1 MTTYAQ
7 TRYADD
13 TSYIDNIHEAALS
26 VLRAANL
33 LAPTVLSFTDVAGM
47 QPRDVTQ
54 YAATTMRAA
63 AEGEDVTPEQFTR
76 STLATL
82 TPARYANQIFITD
95 QNVATNNQDVAA
107 NAAFELGASAAKY
120 VDQAIGGNF
129 TSLTG
134 GTVGTSSGTLSMT
147 SISRAVSILRTGS
160 VPGPYFCC
168 LHPYQWQRIFEAN
181 TAYNAAFSMAP
192 AFQDRMIQNY
202 FVTQLLGDVTF
213 VITPNL
219 TVASSYTTGALYAP
233 AALGLDVRKA
243 YNLRPQRDE
252 SKEGFELNAS
262 LWFGHGVW
270 RPLWGVQLVGVATL
284 PT

>member
-13 TSYIDNIHEAALS
+13 TSYIDNIHEEAFL
-26 VLRAANL
+26 VVRAQNL
-33 LAPTVLSFTDVAGM
+33 LAPTVLSFTDATGM

-76 STLATL
+76 SALSTL
-82 TPARYANQIFITD
+82 TPARHANQIFITD
-95 QNVATNNQDVAA
+95 QNIATNNQDVAA
-107 NAAFELGASAAKY
+107 NAALELGASAAKD
-120 VDQAIGGNF
+120 VDVAIGSDF

-134 GTVGTSSGTLSMT
+134 GTVGTSSGTLTMT
-147 SISRAVSILRTGS
+147 SVSRAVAILRTGS
-160 VPGPYFCC
+160 VPGPYYCV

-219 TVASSYTTGALYAP
+219 TVTSNYTTGALYAP
-233 AALGLDVRKA
+233 SALGLDIRKA
-243 YNLRPQRDE
+243 YNLRPERDE
-252 SKEGFELNAS
+252 SKEGVELNAS
-262 LWFGHGVW
+262 MWYAHGVW
-270 RPLWGVQLVGVATL
+270 RPLRGVQLVGVATL